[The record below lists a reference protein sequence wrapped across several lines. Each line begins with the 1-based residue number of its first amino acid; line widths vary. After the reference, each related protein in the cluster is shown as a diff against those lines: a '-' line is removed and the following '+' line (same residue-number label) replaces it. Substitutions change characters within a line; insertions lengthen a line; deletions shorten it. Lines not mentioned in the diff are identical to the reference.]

1 MRCFATLSEL
11 AACTGQEIGSS
22 DWLVIDQARV
32 DGFARAG
39 GDDHWIHLDAER
51 ARAELPGGHTIV
63 HGFLLLALVTHLSG
77 RIWAVAS
84 LTGGLLYGLD
94 KVRFPASLATGSA
107 VRLRQSLESAEF
119 TEKGLRVMFNNII
132 EAEGLE
138 RPVVIARTINVLM
151 ERAGYQ
157 PAAANQSGD

>member
-1 MRCFATLSEL
+1 
-11 AACTGQEIGSS
+11 
-22 DWLVIDQARV
+22 
-32 DGFARAG
+32 
-39 GDDHWIHLDAER
+39 
-51 ARAELPGGHTIV
+51 
-63 HGFLLLALVTHLSG
+63 
-77 RIWAVAS
+77 
-84 LTGGLLYGLD
+84 
-94 KVRFPASLATGSA
+94 